1 MQTKTDG
8 DFVEIYMWN
17 DDRKKEAQPL
27 MNICAQK
34 FVVCWISTISYLKF
48 FF

>member
-17 DDRKKEAQPL
+17 DDRKKEAQPTHEYL
-27 MNICAQK
+27 CSEICGMLD
-34 FVVCWISTISYLKF
+34 FNNFLS
-48 FF
+48 